1 MTPRFQLTV
10 NRIVPARTPVVG
22 TIQGAARVEQESQQ
36 NEGSHPPTRA
46 EPDLS
51 FEIVIL
57 VVFGVFMLLF
67 GLLLFMI
74 HTGQL
79 PYSPDSTY
87 GLFLVILSL
96 EAVTMGRTPFGD
108 IRRSWAVVLLGVC
121 MAVVGMVACFIPG
134 LLAWQVRVLV
144 GVLLFAGGI
153 SLLLQ
158 LLFSRDKA
166 RVWLKVPGVLRHLAA
181 ACTLVYVVSIALGL
195 VTLFP
200 GITTD
205 AQTAVLLIVYG
216 IGFFYLA
223 WCIRGANRAF
233 PPGEAAA

>member
-10 NRIVPARTPVVG
+10 YRIVPARTPVVG

-108 IRRSWAVVLLGVC
+108 IRRSWAVVLIGVG
-121 MAVVGMVACFIPG
+121 MAVVGMAACFVPG
-134 LLAWQVRVLV
+134 LLAWHVRVLV

-158 LLFSRDKA
+158 LLISHDKA
-166 RVWLKVPGVLRHLAA
+166 RLWLKVPGVLRHLTA
-181 ACTLVYVVSIALGL
+181 ACIIVYVVSIALGL

-223 WCIRGANRAF
+223 WCIRGANRAY
-233 PPGEAAA
+233 PPGRAAA